1 MLTIVNISQS
11 VYQLLQTALIISQIN
26 YKIVDDDL
34 PIDKLY
40 IDNNNLILSVGGSIE
55 FNCDYYYNQVIL
67 TRLGKK
73 NLLSRLINQQ
83 QKLSPDLTVLDMF
96 AGFGS
101 DGFMFL
107 SHNCE
112 VTAIEVNPYIF
123 LVLSYF
129 NTLYYQQ
136 FQQKMTLHYY
146 DCYQWL
152 LHKNNDFN
160 IYYLDPMFNSN
171 KKSLPRKSMQV
182 IAYFSRFND
191 RDIIVDLF
199 DFIKNSTVIVKRDN
213 KQPPIAFSKKIKPNF
228 SLSSKL
234 IRFDLYL
241 L

>member
-83 QKLSPDLTVLDMF
+83 QKLSPNLTVLDMF

-107 SHNCE
+107 SHNF
-112 VTAIEVNPYIF
+112 TI
-123 LVLSYF
+123 
-129 NTLYYQQ
+129 
-136 FQQKMTLHYY
+136 
-146 DCYQWL
+146 CY
-152 LHKNNDFN
+152 
-160 IYYLDPMFNSN
+160 
-171 KKSLPRKSMQV
+171 
-182 IAYFSRFND
+182 
-191 RDIIVDLF
+191 
-199 DFIKNSTVIVKRDN
+199 
-213 KQPPIAFSKKIKPNF
+213 
-228 SLSSKL
+228 
-234 IRFDLYL
+234 
-241 L
+241 